1 VLRCLEKRWWKFY
14 LLDSVGEDAL
24 RHAVGV
30 YNDGVRRILISEKRL
45 QGIEVEAPPIF
56 RCRLSLPGAALMAVG
71 VALLFMPEWEIVA
84 LPMLMLGLSL
94 LLDREVVGL
103 KHVKFNACDSPR
115 RISTPYMA
123 LWTKVPKF
131 CYLMP
136 ELFLQLFLLRK
147 LGIPSCPGVSTCGG
161 YFLWL
166 FVGEATEGF
175 EPAKDPT
182 LVSEEH
188 IRMLLR

>member
-1 VLRCLEKRWWKFY
+1 VLRCLERLGWRYY

-30 YNDGVRRILISEKRL
+30 YHDGVRRILIAGKRL
-45 QGIEVEAPPIF
+45 QGVEVETPPIF
-56 RCRLSLPGAALMAVG
+56 RCRLSLPGAALTAVG

-84 LPMLMLGLSL
+84 LSMLMLGLSF

-103 KHVKFNACDSPR
+103 KHVKFNACNSPR
-115 RISTPYMA
+115 RISTPYLA

-136 ELFLQLFLLRK
+136 ELFLLRR

-166 FVGEATEGF
+166 FVEEAAEGF
-175 EPAKDPT
+175 EPARDPT

-188 IRMLLR
+188 IRSLLQ